1 MKKYL
6 VLTSV
11 LALAACGGGSGG
23 GSVTPPRA
31 ADLVGANVVGANN
44 DNVKITTMASAVVVK
59 NNGEL
64 VDLARAAS
72 APDTSYAG
80 YTIYKLNNVD
90 FKMIQD
96 STAAFNFDI
105 DEHGKI
111 ASVTGVVGGGELFA
125 VRDTDAEH
133 PHFNAVIYQFVKS
146 DLDDRE
152 VVTVSADS
160 TGIVRKSQLDA
171 ALAAAVVRGD
181 LSQEEANAGFWNRL
195 TQTWEFKKNG
205 EYNDGLTY
213 SDFGF
218 LQADNV
224 TKDEKVIVDENGN
237 WSLDA
242 GGTHKDYSA
251 GEHRA
256 LLAFAGGYDIPRSN
270 PTNGMTFHGKAIG
283 VLNTSVHGDQNFKGG
298 ATYGYNHSNLDP
310 STRNTDES
318 ATMTTDSA
326 TLVFNQGNE
335 VLTMPFGSDGT
346 VTDNR
351 TGTTVDWYDVTAT
364 KTAGGTTVTFAL
376 PTGADIP
383 RRFKTDVNFEGDASH
398 LVLDR
403 HYYYEDPEDTSS
415 PTHADAVNTNNVVVN
430 GLAGNTNTEI
440 VKSVSDMKYYGAGTP
455 TEATGMVD
463 FLSVKDLEAG
473 NEVSPT
479 ATSTREFRFQAGYGL
494 KTPQD

>member
-23 GSVTPPRA
+23 GGSAAVTPPRA
-31 ADLVGANVVGANN
+31 ADLVGANVVGATN

-64 VDLARAAS
+64 VDLARTAS

-90 FKMIQD
+90 FKMIED
-96 STAAFNFDI
+96 STASFNFGI
-105 DEHGKI
+105 DANGKI
-111 ASVTGVVGGGELFA
+111 ASVTGAVGGGELFA

-133 PHFNAVIYQFVKS
+133 PHFNAVIYQFVK
-146 DLDDRE
+146 DGDDRE
-152 VVTVSADS
+152 VVTVSGDS
-160 TGIVRKSQLDA
+160 NGIVRKSQLDA
-171 ALAAAVVRGD
+171 ALAAAVARGD
-181 LSQEEANAGFWNRL
+181 LEAEDIATGSWNRL

-270 PTNGMTFHGKAIG
+270 PTDGMTFHGKAIG
-283 VLNTSVHGDQNFKGG
+283 VLNTSVESSGITTYKSG
-298 ATYGYNHSNLDP
+298 ANPYGYDHSEITSGTYNH
-310 STRNTDES
+310 DES
-318 ATMTTDSA
+318 ATMTTDGA

-335 VLTMPFGSDGT
+335 VLTMPFGTNGT

-351 TGTTVDWYDVTAT
+351 TGATVDWYDVTAT
-364 KTAGGTTVTFAL
+364 KTGNTTTVTFAA
-376 PTGADIP
+376 PGGSDIP
-383 RRFKTDVNFEGDASH
+383 RRFKTDINLEGNNVNH
-398 LVLDR
+398 LVWDNDGGATQANNI
-403 HYYYEDPEDTSS
+403 YDPDTDLTS
-415 PTHADAVNTNNVVVN
+415 N
-430 GLAGNTNTEI
+430 GNTIIT
-440 VKSVSDMKYYGAGTP
+440 KSVSDMKYYGAGTP
-455 TEATGMVD
+455 TEATGMVE
-463 FLSVKDLEAG
+463 FLSVKDLTPA
-473 NEVSPT
+473 NEHKDE
-479 ATSTREFRFQAGYGL
+479 REFHFQAGYGL
-494 KTPQD
+494 TIQQD